1 MMTDVLVCYNL
12 FQVTVSITFCW
23 FSFFLIFFYT
33 CWWKKIEINLWQKFK
48 DFCSTR
54 SLFMFRE
61 LTEIKV
67 DFLWG
72 FIMGNVDISFIQLKF
87 LRLLSRFLNIFTWVP
102 YIKQKV
108 KLETETWDRVW
119 QRHGFQSIGEVKAW
133 CSRKCL
139 SSF

>member
-1 MMTDVLVCYNL
+1 
-12 FQVTVSITFCW
+12 
-23 FSFFLIFFYT
+23 
-33 CWWKKIEINLWQKFK
+33 
-48 DFCSTR
+48 
-54 SLFMFRE
+54 MFRE

-108 KLETETWDRVW
+108 METETWDRVW
-119 QRHGFQSIGEVKAW
+119 QRHGFQSIGEVKA
-133 CSRKCL
+133 
-139 SSF
+139 

>member
-1 MMTDVLVCYNL
+1 
-12 FQVTVSITFCW
+12 
-23 FSFFLIFFYT
+23 
-33 CWWKKIEINLWQKFK
+33 
-48 DFCSTR
+48 
-54 SLFMFRE
+54 MFRE

-108 KLETETWDRVW
+108 METETWDRVW
-119 QRHGFQSIGEVKAW
+119 QRHACFQSIGEVKV
-133 CSRKCL
+133 
-139 SSF
+139 

>member
-1 MMTDVLVCYNL
+1 
-12 FQVTVSITFCW
+12 
-23 FSFFLIFFYT
+23 
-33 CWWKKIEINLWQKFK
+33 
-48 DFCSTR
+48 
-54 SLFMFRE
+54 MFRE

-108 KLETETWDRVW
+108 METETWDRVW
-119 QRHGFQSIGEVKAW
+119 QRHACFQSIGEVKA
-133 CSRKCL
+133 
-139 SSF
+139 

>member
-1 MMTDVLVCYNL
+1 
-12 FQVTVSITFCW
+12 
-23 FSFFLIFFYT
+23 
-33 CWWKKIEINLWQKFK
+33 
-48 DFCSTR
+48 
-54 SLFMFRE
+54 MFRE

-119 QRHGFQSIGEVKAW
+119 QRHACFQSIGEVKA
-133 CSRKCL
+133 
-139 SSF
+139 

>member
-1 MMTDVLVCYNL
+1 
-12 FQVTVSITFCW
+12 
-23 FSFFLIFFYT
+23 
-33 CWWKKIEINLWQKFK
+33 
-48 DFCSTR
+48 
-54 SLFMFRE
+54 MFRE

-119 QRHGFQSIGEVKAW
+119 QRHGFQSIGEVKA
-133 CSRKCL
+133 
-139 SSF
+139 